1 MVYNFLS
8 NLVVFLHLL
17 FILFV
22 CLGAFLVI
30 KWPRIVW
37 IHIPFALWGIVVEYF
52 NMLCPLTPL
61 ENYFRKMSGG
71 NTYETDFI
79 ERYIVPLIYPETLTR
94 NLQFVLGSIV
104 IVLNF
109 AIYGFILYK
118 RIKKRSKSVSKKSGT

>member
-79 ERYIVPLIYPETLTR
+79 ERYFVPLIYPETLTR